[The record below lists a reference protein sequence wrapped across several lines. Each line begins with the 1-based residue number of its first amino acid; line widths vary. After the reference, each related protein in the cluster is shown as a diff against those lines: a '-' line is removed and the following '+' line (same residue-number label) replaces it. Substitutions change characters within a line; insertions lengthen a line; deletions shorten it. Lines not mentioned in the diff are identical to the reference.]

1 MTTASGIHGKLLRV
15 TSSDARWVE
24 EALVVYRR
32 YATEVVE
39 GLKLCPWALPA
50 RKAGRVRE
58 KVLLLESPD
67 VHAAAAAAAAVARD
81 ESIDIGLLIFPK
93 LELSR
98 QDFERFV
105 ARIREVDTAFHA
117 PASAP
122 MAMAAFHPDA
132 EPNLE
137 SAERLTPFLRCTP
150 DPTIQLVRTTALDSV
165 RSNDEHGSALVD
177 LSTIDL
183 ATFLATP
190 PKAPMHERIA
200 ETNLATVRAKGVDEV
215 RALLRD
221 IRDERNRR
229 YEALRASKL

>member
-1 MTTASGIHGKLLRV
+1 MLRV
-15 TSSDARWVE
+15 VTPVESRWVE
-24 EALVVYRR
+24 EALIVYRR

-58 KVLLLESPD
+58 SVLLLDTRDASR
-67 VHAAAAAAAAVARD
+67 AADETVRMAVD
-81 ESIDIGLLIFPK
+81 ESVDIGLVIFPR
-93 LELSR
+93 LDLSR
-98 QDFERFV
+98 PEFERFV
-105 ARIREVDTAFHA
+105 ARVRELDTERHA
-117 PASAP
+117 PNSAP

-150 DPTIQLVRTTALDSV
+150 DPTIQLVRTSALDAV
-165 RSNDEHGSALVD
+165 RSKDEHGSALVD

-183 ATFLATP
+183 ATFLTTP
-190 PKAPMHERIA
+190 AKAPMHERIA
-200 ETNLATVRAKGVDEV
+200 ETNLATIKERGVDTV

-229 YEALRASKL
+229 YDVLRATSV